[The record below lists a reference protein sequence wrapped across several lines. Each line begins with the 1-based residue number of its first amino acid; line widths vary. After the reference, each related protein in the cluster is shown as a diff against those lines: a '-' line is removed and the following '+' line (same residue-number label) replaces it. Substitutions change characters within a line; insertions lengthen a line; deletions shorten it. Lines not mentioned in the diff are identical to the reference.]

1 MKRFFYILTL
11 FAMAVP
17 ALAQEANLVYN
28 GSFEDYLSCPRRIE
42 ALGQLTIVEGWYQP
56 TGGSADYFN
65 RCGSPTCS
73 VPRNKMGYQQPHS
86 GNGYCGIYC
95 NKTEYR
101 EYLQTELREPLT
113 AGCTYRLTFYVSLS
127 EYSTC
132 AVATIGG
139 LLTTFRA
146 EDTARS
152 MLTHREEREIGAG
165 MRQVISTNFTAQV
178 QNAIDSPLVDWRRWT
193 RISGTFT
200 AKGGERFLTI
210 GNFAT
215 AAKSGITIPDSLKPQ
230 LTGAYYFIDDV
241 ELVRI
246 DCAPESQKGNNAP
259 LDDPLIDPS
268 HLTTGS
274 TIVLRNI
281 FFDFDKSTLLQKSYN
296 ELQKLI
302 ALLESYPKMKIMVV
316 GHTDNQGSNTYN
328 QRLSEQRANA
338 VVEYLIMK
346 GIDGRRLKSKGRGA
360 YEPIDVNTTEQGR
373 ANNRRVE
380 IKILS
385 M

>member
-1 MKRFFYILTL
+1 MRHTLLITLLILL
-11 FAMAVP
+11 AP
-17 ALAQEANLVYN
+17 LLLAQQDNLVYN
-28 GSFEDYLSCPRRIE
+28 PSFEDYLSCPRRIE
-42 ALGQLTIVEGWYQP
+42 ATGQLTIVEGWYQP

-65 RCGSPTCS
+65 RCGTPTCS

-101 EYLQTELREPLT
+101 EYLQTELRQPLA

-132 AVATIGG
+132 AVATMGG
-139 LLTTFRA
+139 LLTAYRA
-146 EDTARS
+146 EDTARC

-165 MRQVISTNFTAQV
+165 MRQVISTTFIPQV
-178 QNAIDSPLVDWRRWT
+178 QNSIDTPLTDWRRWT

-215 AAKSGITIPDSLKPQ
+215 ATKSGITVPDSLKPQ

-241 ELVRI
+241 ELVLI
-246 DCAPESQKGNNAP
+246 NCPPDKPKTAPAA
-259 LDDPLIDPS
+259 DDPLFDPAK
-268 HLTTGS
+268 LTTGS

-281 FFDFDKSTLLQKSYN
+281 FFDFDKSTLLQKSFN

-302 ALLESYPKMKIMVV
+302 ALLEAHPHMKIMVV
-316 GHTDNQGSNTYN
+316 GHTDNQGSNAYN

-338 VVEYLIMK
+338 VVEYLVMK

-380 IKILS
+380 VKILN